1 MDGRMLALFIVVTV
15 FGSYA
20 WKSWLKYK
28 YKLADQ
34 AASETDQEKEAL
46 KAQVADLEERVRVL
60 ERIATD
66 KSSRLKE
73 EIDAL

>member
-1 MDGRMLALFIVVTV
+1 MDGKFMAVMIVLIV
-15 FGSYA
+15 FGSISFQA
-20 WKSWLKYK
+20 WMKQKADTAKS
-28 YKLADQ
+28 D
-34 AASETDQEKEAL
+34 EGDEEKQAL
-46 KAQVADLEERVRVL
+46 KRQVADLEERVQVL